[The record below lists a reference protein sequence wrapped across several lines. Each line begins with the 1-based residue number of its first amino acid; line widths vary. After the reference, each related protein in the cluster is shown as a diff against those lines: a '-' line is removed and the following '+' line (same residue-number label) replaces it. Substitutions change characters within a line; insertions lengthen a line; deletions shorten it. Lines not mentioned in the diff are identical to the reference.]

1 MFMCGCECGGCC
13 GGLWELECVFYDVL
27 IWMTAEGYILTGFL
41 QSRGGGCAVLPL
53 LRILGSRALMW
64 PTAQSL

>member
-27 IWMTAEGYILTGFL
+27 IWMTAEGYVLTGFL
-41 QSRGGGCAVLPL
+41 QSRGGGGVCCAPAAKDS
-53 LRILGSRALMW
+53 G
-64 PTAQSL
+64 